1 MIHGFCIGGGLG
13 IALQSDLRISSD
25 EAIFGIPAVKRG
37 IAYGYDGIS
46 DLVDIV
52 GPSIAKEIFFTG
64 RNYEASL
71 ALKMGLIHHMVEKEA
86 LEDFVRDCLE
96 IASNAPLS
104 IRSIKFAINEYLKD
118 PQKEIWPKLKRNG
131 QVF

>member
-64 RNYEASL
+64 RNYRQS
-71 ALKMGLIHHMVEKEA
+71 
-86 LEDFVRDCLE
+86 C
-96 IASNAPLS
+96 P
-104 IRSIKFAINEYLKD
+104 KD
-118 PQKEIWPKLKRNG
+118 G
-131 QVF
+131 FDSSYG